1 MAEPSTETGAPSAH
15 LGGPDPVGVDPA
27 GGIFSADLRGLSLG
41 WILTVT
47 LVAFESLA
55 VSTAMPIV
63 ARELGGIE
71 LYGWVFSVFFLAD
84 LVGIVILGGLIDQ
97 GSLVRPLTVGLGLFG
112 LGLLIGGLAPSMP
125 VLVGARL
132 LQGFGAGGITP
143 VAYVAIGR
151 AMPVTLR
158 PRMFA
163 VLSTAWVV
171 PGIMGPAISGFI
183 AEHASWRFVFLGLLP
198 FVLLAALLTIPAI
211 ARAVP
216 DRPPDGEPDG
226 EAAPSTKDLRSGH
239 RLRWALL
246 LTGGAALVVI
256 GLTDARLVPGLVLFA
271 IGVAIGLPA
280 YDRLTPP
287 GTLHARR
294 GLPAAVLIRGLL
306 TFTFFSVDAYV
317 PLVLI
322 GWRGINATQAGI
334 ALTAATLTWTAG
346 SWIQARYIGRI
357 GAARLVAAG
366 FALVLLGIGI
376 LALVLSPDVPV
387 IVASLAWAVAG
398 LGMGLG
404 YAPLSLT
411 VLAEAPVESQ
421 GSATAALQLSDV
433 LGTAVGT
440 GVAGALIAVAARD
453 GSAQWVGLAAA
464 FAVGA
469 LVGCVGLALSRR
481 LTTGGSPTRVAL
493 EAR

>member
-1 MAEPSTETGAPSAH
+1 MADQVEAAVPE
-15 LGGPDPVGVDPA
+15 GV
-27 GGIFSADLRGLSLG
+27 FSPRYRGLSLG
-41 WILTVT
+41 LVLTVT

-71 LYGWVFSVFFLAD
+71 LYGWVFSAFFLAD
-84 LVGIVILGGLIDQ
+84 LVGIVILGGLIDR
-97 GSLVRPLTVGLGLFG
+97 GGLVRPLLIGLGLFG
-112 LGLLIGGLAPSMP
+112 LGLLIGGSAPSMP

-151 AMPVTLR
+151 ALPPELR
-158 PRMFA
+158 PKLFA

-171 PGIMGPAISGFI
+171 PGIIGPAISGFV
-183 AEHASWRFVFLGLLP
+183 AEHASWRLVFLGLLP
-198 FVLLAALLTIPAI
+198 FVALAAALTIPAI
-211 ARAVP
+211 SRAVP
-216 DRPPDGEPDG
+216 ERSTSQPTDPTPAPR
-226 EAAPSTKDLRSGH
+226 AAGR
-239 RLRWALL
+239 RLPWALL
-246 LTGGAALVVI
+246 LAGGAGLVVV
-256 GLTDARLVPGLVLFA
+256 GLTEASLVPGALLFVLGIA
-271 IGVAIGLPA
+271 VGVPA
-280 YDRLTPP
+280 YRRLTPA
-287 GTLHARR
+287 GTLGARR
-294 GLPAAVLIRGLL
+294 GMPAAILLRGIL

-322 GWRGINATQAGI
+322 GWRGINATEAGI

-357 GAARLVAAG
+357 GSARLVGAG
-366 FALVLLGIGI
+366 FVLVLLGIAT
-376 LALVLSPDVPV
+376 LALVLSPQVPV
-387 IVASLAWAVAG
+387 VVAALAWAIAG

-411 VLAEAPVESQ
+411 VLAEAPIDSQ
-421 GSATAALQLSDV
+421 GAATSALQLSDV

-440 GVAGALIAVAARD
+440 GAAGALIAIAARQ
-453 GSAQWVGLAAA
+453 GSPQWVGLAAA
-464 FAVGA
+464 FGMGA
-469 LVGCVGLALSRR
+469 LLGCVGLALSGR
-481 LTTGGSPTRVAL
+481 LPGAGAQTRVAL

>member
-1 MAEPSTETGAPSAH
+1 MADPDALDAPPVDSIGGLFTGN
-15 LGGPDPVGVDPA
+15 
-27 GGIFSADLRGLSLG
+27 LRGLSIGL
-41 WILTVT
+41 ILTIT

-71 LYGWVFSVFFLAD
+71 LYGWVFSAFFLAD
-84 LVGIVILGGLIDQ
+84 LVGIVVLGGLIDR
-97 GSLVRPLTVGLGLFG
+97 GSLVRPLAIGLGLFG

-125 VLVGARL
+125 ILVGARL

-143 VAYVAIGR
+143 VSYVAIGR
-151 AMPVTLR
+151 AMPVALR

-171 PGIMGPAISGFI
+171 PGIIGPAISGFI
-183 AEHASWRFVFLGLLP
+183 VEHASWRLVFLGLLP
-198 FVLLAALLTIPAI
+198 FVVLAAALTVPAI

-216 DRPPDGEPDG
+216 DRPSDQSSARPPELEGTASLTDR
-226 EAAPSTKDLRSGH
+226 AAGH

-256 GLTDARLVPGLVLFA
+256 GLTDASLVPGLVLFA
-271 IGVAIGLPA
+271 LGVAIGLPA
-280 YDRLTPP
+280 YDRLTPA
-287 GTLHARR
+287 GTLRARP
-294 GLPAAVLIRGLL
+294 GLPAAVLVRGLL
-306 TFTFFSVDAYV
+306 TFAFFSVDAYV
-317 PLVLI
+317 PLLLI

-346 SWIQARYIGRI
+346 SWVQARYVARI

-366 FALVLLGIGI
+366 FSLVLLGIGL
-376 LALVLSPDVPV
+376 LALVLSPAVPIV
-387 IVASLAWAVAG
+387 VASLAWAVAG

-404 YAPLSLT
+404 YAPIALT
-411 VLAEAPVESQ
+411 VLAEAPLESQ
-421 GSATAALQLSDV
+421 GSATAALQMSDV

-440 GVAGALIAVAARD
+440 GVAGALIAIAARD
-453 GSAQWVGLAAA
+453 GSDQWVGLAAA

-469 LVGCVGLALSRR
+469 LVGCLGLALSHR
-481 LTTGGSPTRVAL
+481 LAVRGSRTRVAL